1 MTSLEAVTESILS
14 AIAKKDLEE
23 LDKEVKRRTRLLG
36 SGAEVT
42 PRAWELGEQACRAL
56 TSLRQELI
64 LESARLEQM
73 RSRLDQVLKIA
84 MKVQQRSSARRA
96 YFG

>member
-1 MTSLEAVTESILS
+1 MTALEAVTESILS
-14 AIAKKDLEE
+14 AIAKKDFEE
-23 LDKEVKRRTRLLG
+23 IDKEVTRRTRLLG

-42 PRAWELGEQACRAL
+42 PRAWELGDQAFRAL

-73 RSRLDQVLKIA
+73 RLRLDQVLKIGTNA
-84 MKVQQRSSARRA
+84 PDRPSARRA